1 MTVSMNAYKKPLT
14 TLLACCVV
22 FLLAMS
28 IGCQNGPMS
37 GRMQQYQLEN
47 ERLLTEFRSQKKE
60 NEQLRA
66 DRTRLLVQQAETEKL
81 AAKLQSQLSGNK
93 TLTAQL
99 PAGRSNLGSAGARTV
114 GERSPFDNLQPSDRL
129 SQTPSNA
136 RLDSSTRNSRSAQN
150 EDALQ
155 WRPIR
160 KEMR

>member
-1 MTVSMNAYKKPLT
+1 MNVPMNAYKKPFKL
-14 TLLACCVV
+14 LLASCVV
-22 FLLAMS
+22 FLLAIS
-28 IGCQNGPMS
+28 VGCQNGPMS

-66 DRTRLLVQQAETEKL
+66 DRTRLLQQQAETEKL
-81 AAKLQSQLSGNK
+81 AAKLQSQLSGNN
-93 TLTAQL
+93 TLTAQS
-99 PAGRSNLGSAGARTV
+99 PAGRSPLGTAGARTV
-114 GERSPFDNLQPSDRL
+114 GERSPFENLQPSDRL

-136 RLDSSTRNSRSAQN
+136 RLDSSTRNSRSALN
-150 EDALQ
+150 EDELQ